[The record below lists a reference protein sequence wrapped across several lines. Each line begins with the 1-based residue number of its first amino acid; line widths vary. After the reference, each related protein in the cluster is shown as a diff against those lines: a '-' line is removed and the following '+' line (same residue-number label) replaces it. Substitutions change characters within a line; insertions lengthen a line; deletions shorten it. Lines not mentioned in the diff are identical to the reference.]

1 MFSTVDRS
9 ALTKT
14 KRTTPVEKP
23 YKNYSA
29 ITKMREKFTNYV
41 FMVRGNLIGTQ
52 IHGRQH
58 IVGRQGQQTVIK
70 KKNIASR

>member
-52 IHGRQH
+52 IHGR
-58 IVGRQGQQTVIK
+58 
-70 KKNIASR
+70 